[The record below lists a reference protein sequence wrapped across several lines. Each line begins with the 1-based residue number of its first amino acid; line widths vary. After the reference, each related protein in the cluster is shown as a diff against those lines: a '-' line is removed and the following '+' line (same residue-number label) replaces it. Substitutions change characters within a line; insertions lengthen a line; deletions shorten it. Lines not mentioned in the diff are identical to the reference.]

1 MARTDPQR
9 YILEVRLSR
18 DTHVCRKD
26 TRKRPTAASQMS
38 RGKVRFQKCR
48 HWATDFRFQDVVRI
62 SMGHRFRKDIHDH
75 HSGDNKGHTNDRRK
89 IRDLLEHDGSDDG
102 YQDNS

>member
-1 MARTDPQR
+1 
-9 YILEVRLSR
+9 
-18 DTHVCRKD
+18 
-26 TRKRPTAASQMS
+26 MS
-38 RGKVRFQKCR
+38 RGKVCFQKCR

-62 SMGHRFRKDIHDH
+62 SMGHRFRKDIYDH